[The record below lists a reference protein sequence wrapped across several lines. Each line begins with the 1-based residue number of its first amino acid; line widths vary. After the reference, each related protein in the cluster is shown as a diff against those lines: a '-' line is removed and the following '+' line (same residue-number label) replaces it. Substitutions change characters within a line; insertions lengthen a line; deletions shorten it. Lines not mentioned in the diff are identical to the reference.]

1 MEDQVYMSRHY
12 VQNRFPRWEK
22 QMSDKNTDL
31 YTEEIVAAAEAAVI
45 GYEKY
50 LLDKLD
56 YKDLSRIMT
65 SLRVLLPF
73 KSYDRESE

>member
-1 MEDQVYMSRHY
+1 MSGHY
-12 VQNRFPRWEK
+12 VTNRFPRWERIMPDK
-22 QMSDKNTDL
+22 KSDR
-31 YTEEIVAAAEAAVI
+31 YVEELVAAAEAAVI

-73 KSYDRESE
+73 ESYDRESE

>member
-1 MEDQVYMSRHY
+1 MAKARKKAIHRES
-12 VQNRFPRWEK
+12 
-22 QMSDKNTDL
+22 DL
-31 YTEEIVAAAEAAVI
+31 YTDELVAAAEAAVI

-56 YKDLSRIMT
+56 YKDLARIMT

-73 KSYDRESE
+73 ESYDRESE

>member
-1 MEDQVYMSRHY
+1 MSGHY
-12 VQNRFPRWEK
+12 VNNRFPRWK
-22 QMSDKNTDL
+22 RHMPDKNTDL
-31 YTEEIVAAAEAAVI
+31 YTEELIAAAEAAVI

-73 KSYDRESE
+73 ESYDRESE

>member
-1 MEDQVYMSRHY
+1 MAKARKKAIHRES
-12 VQNRFPRWEK
+12 
-22 QMSDKNTDL
+22 DL
-31 YTEEIVAAAEAAVI
+31 YTDELIASAEAVVI

-56 YKDLSRIMT
+56 YKDLARIMT

-73 KSYDRESE
+73 ESYDRESE

>member
-1 MEDQVYMSRHY
+1 
-12 VQNRFPRWEK
+12 
-22 QMSDKNTDL
+22 MSDKNTDL

>member
-1 MEDQVYMSRHY
+1 MAKARKKAIHRES
-12 VQNRFPRWEK
+12 
-22 QMSDKNTDL
+22 DL
-31 YTEEIVAAAEAAVI
+31 YTDELIAAAEAAVI

-56 YKDLSRIMT
+56 YKDLARIMT

-73 KSYDRESE
+73 ESYDRESE

>member
-1 MEDQVYMSRHY
+1 MAKSRKKAI
-12 VQNRFPRWEK
+12 NRE
-22 QMSDKNTDL
+22 SDL
-31 YTEEIVAAAEAAVI
+31 YTDELIAAAEAAVI

-56 YKDLSRIMT
+56 YNDLASIMT

-73 KSYDRESE
+73 ESYDRESE

>member
-1 MEDQVYMSRHY
+1 MSRHY

>member
-1 MEDQVYMSRHY
+1 MSGHY
-12 VQNRFPRWEK
+12 VNNRFPHWKRH
-22 QMSDKNTDL
+22 MPDKNTDQ
-31 YTEEIVAAAEAAVI
+31 YTEELIAAAEAAVI

-73 KSYDRESE
+73 ESYDRESE